1 MTFVNYFGTE
11 YPEIRRAELIY
22 SGEEFAH
29 ILILGTDCITVV
41 PNADIAP
48 C

>member
-11 YPEIRRAELIY
+11 YPEIRRAELIF
-22 SGEEFAH
+22 SGEEFSH
-29 ILILGTDCITVV
+29 IVILGTDYVAVV
-41 PNADIAP
+41 PNQDIAP